1 MPGHADSRGLMA
13 ALNRGLGLLHLRTPL
28 KMAVAFS
35 VVLAAIVVMGSVL
48 FAHMQA
54 VKRAEAGGARALE
67 TLQAAEIARFALA
80 REENSLRGYML
91 TGEAYYLR
99 RIETLHRPSY
109 VEQAGR
115 LAELAADDPQLAE
128 RVAALN
134 AAHARWQAEA
144 MEPAVAL
151 AADPARMPAAAALVG
166 EAGLADRLI
175 APAEDALDAMR
186 ADARRTLADHNR
198 SSDQA
203 LSVMEFALVIGILTA
218 ALIAALM
225 GALLVRDMGSPVS
238 ALTRIMRQLAEGHT
252 DFVAP
257 GVGRRDEIGD
267 MARAVDTFR
276 RAAVVKQR
284 LEAEAEEH
292 RRHTEALMIE
302 AQAANRAKSEFLAT
316 MTHELRTPLNGVLG
330 MAQIMAHDELSP
342 AQRQRLDTINQSGGA
357 LLRIINDILDIS
369 RIEAGRLSLEPAP
382 FHMKTLGDDL
392 AALYGPLAAEKDLT
406 FAMTVAPEAQGW
418 FMGDAVR
425 IRQVIGNLFSNAL
438 KFTVTGRVEGRIDR
452 QDDILRLSVADT
464 GPGIAAGDRARLFD
478 RFVQADGSSTRKHG
492 GAGLG
497 LAICRDLAALMGG
510 TVTVESTPG
519 QGSVFALEIALP
531 PSEPAAREKAATEA
545 PDRPVRVLIAEDNPA
560 NRLVLSTL
568 LSQFAI
574 QSEAVEDGEAAVEAW
589 AAGDWDA
596 ILMDI
601 HMPKMDGLAATAGIR
616 EREQAEDRPR
626 TPIIAV
632 TASTLAHETD
642 GYLAAGMDG
651 WVPKP
656 VDARRMLETLK
667 NALGV

>member
-1 MPGHADSRGLMA
+1 MPGFGATRALTAFLGRGM
-13 ALNRGLGLLHLRTPL
+13 GLFHLRTPL
-28 KMAVAFS
+28 KMVVAFS
-35 VVLAAIVVMGSVL
+35 VVLAAIAVMGAVL
-48 FAHMQA
+48 FAHMQT
-54 VKRAEAGGARALE
+54 VKRSEAEGARALE
-67 TLQAAEIARFALA
+67 MLQAAETARFALA
-80 REENSLRGYML
+80 REENSLRGYL
-91 TGEAYYLR
+91 LSGEPYYLR
-99 RIETLHRPSY
+99 RIHDLHRPTY
-109 VEQAGR
+109 VAQAAR
-115 LAELAADDPQLAE
+115 LTALAADDPRLAA
-128 RVAALN
+128 RVAVLN
-134 AAHARWQAEA
+134 AAHARWEAEA
-144 MEPAVAL
+144 MAPAIAL
-151 AADPARMPAAAALVG
+151 AADPERRLEAARLVG
-166 EAGLADRLI
+166 ETGLADSLI
-175 APAEDALDAMR
+175 APAEDVLDAMR
-186 ADARRTLADHNR
+186 ADARAGLEAYNDDSGR
-198 SSDQA
+198 A
-203 LSVMEFALVIGILTA
+203 LFVMEVVLVTGILMA

-225 GALLVRDMGSPVS
+225 GAILVRDMGAPVS
-238 ALTRIMRQLAEGHT
+238 ALTAIMRRLARGET

-284 LEAEAEEH
+284 LEMEAEEH

-342 AQRQRLDTINQSGGA
+342 AQRQRLDTINDSGAA

-369 RIEAGRLSLEPAP
+369 RIEAGRLSLDPAP
-382 FHMKTLGDDL
+382 FNMRAFGDDL
-392 AALYGPLAAEKDLT
+392 AALYGPLAAEKGLG
-406 FAMTVAPEAQGW
+406 FSLTVAPEAEGW

-425 IRQVIGNLFSNAL
+425 IRQVMGNLFSNAL
-438 KFTVTGRVEGRIDR
+438 KFTEAGRIEGRIDR
-452 QDDILRLSVADT
+452 DDDILRLSVTDT
-464 GPGIAAGDRARLFD
+464 GPGIAPQDRARLFE
-478 RFVQADGSSTRKHG
+478 RFVQADGSSTRRHG

-510 TVTVESTPG
+510 AVTVQSTPG
-519 QGSVFALEIALP
+519 EGSTFALEIALA
-531 PSEPAAREKAATEA
+531 PAASAPRDDAGGAA

-560 NRLVLSTL
+560 NRVVLSTL

-574 QSEAVEDGEAAVEAW
+574 QSESVEDGEAAIEAW

-601 HMPKMDGLAATAGIR
+601 HMPKMDGIAATAGIR
-616 EREQAEDRPR
+616 AREQSEDRPR

-632 TASTLAHETD
+632 TASILAHETD

-656 VDARRMLETLK
+656 VDARRMLETLQ

>member
-1 MPGHADSRGLMA
+1 MPNYGASRALTALLSRGM
-13 ALNRGLGLLHLRTPL
+13 GLFHLRTPL
-28 KMAVAFS
+28 KMVVAFS
-35 VVLAAIVVMGSVL
+35 VVLTAIAVMGVVL
-48 FAHMQA
+48 FTHMQT
-54 VKRAEAGGARALE
+54 VKRFEAASVKALATLSASAGAR
-67 TLQAAEIARFALA
+67 FDLA
-80 REENSLRGYML
+80 RQENSLRGFML
-91 TGEAYYLR
+91 TGEPYYLR
-99 RIETLHRPSY
+99 RIETVHRPSY
-109 VEQAGR
+109 IRHADE
-115 LAELAADDPQLAE
+115 LARLAADDPPMQA

-134 AAHARWQAEA
+134 AAYARWEAEA
-144 MEPAVAL
+144 MTPAMAL
-151 AADPARMPAAAALVG
+151 AADPASRAEAVALVG
-166 EAGLADRLI
+166 EAGLADGLI
-175 APAEDALDAMR
+175 APAEDVLDALR
-186 ADARRTLADHNR
+186 DDAR
-198 SSDQA
+198 SA
-203 LSVMEFALVIGILTA
+203 LRGYHGANGRALVVMEIALVGGILSA

-225 GALLVRDMGSPVS
+225 GAILVRDMGSPVS
-238 ALTRIMRQLAEGHT
+238 ALTRIMRRLAAGET

-276 RAAVVKQR
+276 RAAVVKMR
-284 LEAEAEEH
+284 LEREAEEH
-292 RRHTEALMIE
+292 RRQTEALMIE

-342 AQRQRLDTINQSGGA
+342 AQRQRLDTINESGAA

-382 FHMKTLGDDL
+382 FNMRNFGNDL
-392 AALYGPLAAEKDLT
+392 AALYGPLAAEKGLA
-406 FAMTVAPEAQGW
+406 FSLVVEPEAEGW
-418 FMGDAVR
+418 FLGDVVR
-425 IRQVIGNLFSNAL
+425 IRQVMGNLFSNAL
-438 KFTVTGRVEGRIDR
+438 KFTETGGIEGRIAR
-452 QDDILRLSVADT
+452 EDDILRLSVADT
-464 GPGIAAGDRARLFD
+464 GPGIAARDRARLFD

-510 TVTVESTPG
+510 AVTVESTPG
-519 QGSVFALEIALP
+519 EGSTFALEIALTP
-531 PSEPAAREKAATEA
+531 VDSAPREDARGAA

-574 QSEAVEDGEAAVEAW
+574 ESETVEDGEAAIEAW
-589 AAGDWDA
+589 ASGDWDA

-601 HMPKMDGLAATAGIR
+601 HMPRMDGIAATAGIR
-616 EREQAEDRPR
+616 EREKSEDRPR

-632 TASTLAHETD
+632 TASILAHETD
-642 GYLAAGMDG
+642 GYLAVGMDG

-667 NALGV
+667 TALGV

>member
-1 MPGHADSRGLMA
+1 MPGHGDAHGLTAALSRGA
-13 ALNRGLGLLHLRTPL
+13 GLWHLRIPL
-28 KMAVAFS
+28 KMVVVFS
-35 VVLAAIVVMGSVL
+35 VVLAAIVVMGGVL
-48 FAHMQA
+48 FAHMQT
-54 VKRAEAGGARALE
+54 VKRSEAAVAVALE
-67 TLQAAEIARFALA
+67 TLSTSAAARFDLA
-80 REENSLRGYML
+80 RQENSLRGYML
-91 TGEAYYLR
+91 TGESYYLR

-109 VEQAGR
+109 MEHAAE
-115 LAELAADDPQLAE
+115 LARLAADDPVMAE
-128 RVAALN
+128 RVAMMN
-134 AAHARWQAEA
+134 AAHARWEVEA
-144 MEPAVAL
+144 FAPAVAL
-151 AADPARMPAAAALVG
+151 AADPARRAEAAAMVG

-175 APAEDALDAMR
+175 TPAEDALDAIR
-186 ADARRTLADHNR
+186 DDARLALTEH
-198 SSDQA
+198 SGASGQA
-203 LSVMEFALVIGILTA
+203 LLVMELALVIGIIIAT
-218 ALIAALM
+218 LIAALM
-225 GALLVRDMGSPVS
+225 GAVLVRDMGSPVS
-238 ALTRIMRQLAEGHT
+238 ALTGLMRRLAKGET

-276 RAAVVKQR
+276 RAAVIKAR

-292 RRHTEALMIE
+292 CRHTEALMIE

-342 AQRQRLDTINQSGGA
+342 AQRQRLGTINESGAA

-382 FHMKTLGDDL
+382 FNMKTLADDL
-392 AALYGPLAAEKDLT
+392 AALYAPLAADKGLA
-406 FAMTVAPEAQGW
+406 FAMTVAPGAEGW

-425 IRQVIGNLFSNAL
+425 LRQVMGNLFSNAL
-438 KFTVTGRVEGRIDR
+438 KFTETGRIEGRIDR
-452 QDDILRLSVADT
+452 ADDVLRLSVTDT
-464 GPGIAAGDRARLFD
+464 GPGIAPQDRARLFD
-478 RFVQADGSSTRKHG
+478 RFVQGDGSSTRRHG

-519 QGSVFALEIALP
+519 EGSTFALEIALP
-531 PSEPAAREKAATEA
+531 ASEPAPREEAGNPA

-560 NRLVLSTL
+560 NRLVLTTL

-589 AAGDWDA
+589 ASGDWDA

-601 HMPKMDGLAATAGIR
+601 HMPRMDGMEATAGIR

>member
-1 MPGHADSRGLMA
+1 MSGRPDARGLTTA
-13 ALNRGLGLLHLRTPL
+13 VSRGLGLLHLRTPL

-35 VVLAAIVVMGSVL
+35 VVLAAIAVMGGIL
-48 FAHMQA
+48 FAHMQT
-54 VKRAEAGGARALE
+54 VKRAEAARAHAVE

-80 REENSLRGYML
+80 RQENSLRGYML
-91 TGEAYYLR
+91 TGERYYLR
-99 RIETLHRPSY
+99 RIETLHRPGY
-109 VEQAGR
+109 VAQADRLGR
-115 LAELAADDPQLAE
+115 LAEGDPRLAA
-128 RVAALN
+128 RVDALN
-134 AAHARWQAEA
+134 AAHGRWEIEA
-144 MEPAVAL
+144 MAPAVAM
-151 AADPARMPAAAALVG
+151 AADPARRMEAAALVG

-175 APAEDALDAMR
+175 APAEEALDAMR
-186 ADARRTLADHNR
+186 ADARRALTEHTR
-198 SSDQA
+198 SSDAA
-203 LSVMEFALVIGILTA
+203 LLVMETALVVGLVIA
-218 ALIAALM
+218 SLIAAAM
-225 GALLVRDMGSPVS
+225 GALLVRDMGSPIS
-238 ALTRIMRQLAEGHT
+238 ALTRVMRRLAEGRT

-276 RAAVVKQR
+276 RAAVAKQK
-284 LEAEAEEH
+284 LEAEAEEN
-292 RRHTEALMIE
+292 RRRTEALMIE

-330 MAQIMAHDELSP
+330 MAQIMAHDDLSP
-342 AQRQRLDTINQSGGA
+342 AQRQRLDTINESGAA

-382 FHMKTLGDDL
+382 FEMKALAHDLG
-392 AALYGPLAAEKDLT
+392 ALYGPLAAEKGLA
-406 FAMTVAPEAQGW
+406 FSLAVAPEAEGW

-425 IRQVIGNLFSNAL
+425 IRQVMGNLLSNAL
-438 KFTVTGRVEGRIDR
+438 KFTEAGRIEGRVSREGEV
-452 QDDILRLSVADT
+452 LRLAVADT
-464 GPGIAAGDRARLFD
+464 GPGIAAADRTRLFD
-478 RFVQADGSSTRKHG
+478 RFVQVDGSSTRRHG

-510 TVTVESTPG
+510 TLTVESTPG
-519 QGSVFALEIALP
+519 EGSVFALEIALP
-531 PSEPAAREKAATEA
+531 TSAPAPRETAPAAA
-545 PDRPVRVLIAEDNPA
+545 PERPVRVLIAEDNPA

-568 LSQFAI
+568 LRQFDI
-574 QSEAVEDGEAAVEAW
+574 QSEAVEDGEAAVAAW
-589 AAGDWDA
+589 ASGDWDA

-601 HMPKMDGLAATAGIR
+601 HMPRMDGIAAAAGIR

-651 WVPKP
+651 WVSKP

-667 NALGV
+667 TALGV

>member
-1 MPGHADSRGLMA
+1 MPNYGASRALTAVLSRGM
-13 ALNRGLGLLHLRTPL
+13 GLFHLRTPL
-28 KMAVAFS
+28 KMVVAFS
-35 VVLAAIVVMGSVL
+35 VVLTAIAVMGVVL
-48 FAHMQA
+48 FAHMQT
-54 VKRAEAGGARALE
+54 VKRSEAAVADALATLSASGA
-67 TLQAAEIARFALA
+67 ARFDLA
-80 REENSLRGYML
+80 RQENSLRGYML
-91 TGEAYYLR
+91 TGEPYYLR
-99 RIETLHRPSY
+99 RIETVHRPSY
-109 VEQAGR
+109 VRHA
-115 LAELAADDPQLAE
+115 AELARQAADDPAMQA
-128 RVAALN
+128 RVEALN
-134 AAHARWQAEA
+134 AAYARWEAEA
-144 MEPAVAL
+144 MTPAMAL
-151 AADPARMPAAAALVG
+151 AADPAGRAEAAALVG
-166 EAGLADRLI
+166 EAGLADSLI
-175 APAEDALDAMR
+175 APAEDVLDAMR
-186 ADARRTLADHNR
+186 DDARA
-198 SSDQA
+198 A
-203 LSVMEFALVIGILTA
+203 LIEHSGASGRALVVMEVALVAGILIA

-225 GALLVRDMGSPVS
+225 GAVLVRDMGSPVS
-238 ALTRIMRQLAEGHT
+238 ALTGVMRRLARGET

-276 RAAVVKQR
+276 RAAVVKAR

-292 RRHTEALMIE
+292 CRRTEALMIE

-382 FHMKTLGDDL
+382 FNMKVLADDL
-392 AALYGPLAAEKDLT
+392 AALYAPLAADKGLA
-406 FAMTVAPEAQGW
+406 FAMTVAPEAGGW

-425 IRQVIGNLFSNAL
+425 IRQVMGNLFSNAL
-438 KFTVTGRVEGRIDR
+438 KFTETGRVEGRIGR
-452 QDDILRLSVADT
+452 EDDILRLSVTDT
-464 GPGIAAGDRARLFD
+464 GPGIAPQDRARLFD
-478 RFVQADGSSTRKHG
+478 RFVQGDGSSTRRHG

-510 TVTVESTPG
+510 TVTVESSPG
-519 QGSVFALEIALP
+519 EGSAFALEIALP
-531 PSEPAAREKAATEA
+531 PSEPAPRDNAGNPA

-560 NRLVLSTL
+560 NRLVLTTL

-589 AAGDWDA
+589 ASGDWDA

-601 HMPKMDGLAATAGIR
+601 HMPRMDGMEATAGIR

>member
-1 MPGHADSRGLMA
+1 MPGNEARGMTRILH
-13 ALNRGLGLLHLRTPL
+13 RGLGLLHLRVPL

-35 VVLAAIVVMGSVL
+35 IVLATIVVMGLAL
-48 FAHMQA
+48 FLNMQA
-54 VKRAEAGGARALE
+54 VKRSEAAGVRALAV
-67 TLQAAEIARFALA
+67 LQAAEGARFALA

-91 TGEAYYLR
+91 TGETYYLR
-99 RIETLHRPSY
+99 RIETLHRPGY
-109 VEQAGR
+109 MEAAGR
-115 LAELAADDPQLAE
+115 LEALARSDPALAE
-128 RVAALN
+128 RFSEVARS
-134 AAHARWQAEA
+134 HARWEAEA
-144 MEPAVAL
+144 MTPAIGL
-151 AADPARMPAAAALVG
+151 AADPARRIEAAALVG

-175 APAEDALDAMR
+175 APAEDALDAIRDEAR
-186 ADARRTLADHNR
+186 AALADQNAANGR
-198 SSDQA
+198 VLSAMETA
-203 LSVMEFALVIGILTA
+203 LILGILA
-218 ALIAALM
+218 AGLIAAAM
-225 GALLVRDMGSPVS
+225 GVLLVRDMGGPVS
-238 ALTRIMRQLAEGHT
+238 TLTRVMRRLAEGET

-276 RAAVVKQR
+276 RAAVVKRR
-284 LEAEAEEH
+284 LETEAEEH
-292 RRHTEALMIE
+292 RRRTEALMVE

-330 MAQIMAHDELSP
+330 MAQIMAMGELAP
-342 AQRQRLDTINQSGGA
+342 EQRERLDTINESGAA

-382 FHMKTLGDDL
+382 FSMEALNEDL
-392 AALYGPLAAEKDLT
+392 AALYGPLAAEKGLA
-406 FAMTVAPEAQGW
+406 FAMTVTPEAQGW

-425 IRQVIGNLFSNAL
+425 IRQVMGNLFSNAL
-438 KFTVTGRVEGRIDR
+438 KFTDRGRVEGRVSR
-452 QDDILRLSVADT
+452 EDDVLRLSVTDT
-464 GPGIAAGDRARLFD
+464 GPGIAAQDRARLFD

-519 QGSVFALEIALP
+519 EGSVFALEIALP
-531 PSEPAAREKAATEA
+531 PSEAAPREPAEAEA
-545 PDRPVRVLIAEDNPA
+545 PERPVRVLIAEDNPA
-560 NRLVLSTL
+560 NRLVLTTL

-574 QSEAVEDGEAAVEAW
+574 HSETVEDGEAAIEAW
-589 AAGDWDA
+589 EAGDWDA

-601 HMPKMDGLAATAGIR
+601 HMPRMDGLKATAGIR
-616 EREQAEDRPR
+616 EREQADDRPR

>member
-1 MPGHADSRGLMA
+1 
-13 ALNRGLGLLHLRTPL
+13 
-28 KMAVAFS
+28 
-35 VVLAAIVVMGSVL
+35 
-48 FAHMQA
+48 
-54 VKRAEAGGARALE
+54 
-67 TLQAAEIARFALA
+67 
-80 REENSLRGYML
+80 
-91 TGEAYYLR
+91 
-99 RIETLHRPSY
+99 
-109 VEQAGR
+109 
-115 LAELAADDPQLAE
+115 
-128 RVAALN
+128 
-134 AAHARWQAEA
+134 
-144 MEPAVAL
+144 
-151 AADPARMPAAAALVG
+151 
-166 EAGLADRLI
+166 
-175 APAEDALDAMR
+175 
-186 ADARRTLADHNR
+186 
-198 SSDQA
+198 
-203 LSVMEFALVIGILTA
+203 
-218 ALIAALM
+218 
-225 GALLVRDMGSPVS
+225 
-238 ALTRIMRQLAEGHT
+238 
-252 DFVAP
+252 
-257 GVGRRDEIGD
+257 
-267 MARAVDTFR
+267 
-276 RAAVVKQR
+276 
-284 LEAEAEEH
+284 
-292 RRHTEALMIE
+292 
-302 AQAANRAKSEFLAT
+302 
-316 MTHELRTPLNGVLG
+316 
-330 MAQIMAHDELSP
+330 
-342 AQRQRLDTINQSGGA
+342 
-357 LLRIINDILDIS
+357 
-369 RIEAGRLSLEPAP
+369 
-382 FHMKTLGDDL
+382 MKTLGDDL